1 MKKKKIYLLLLSALI
16 LAAMPVLSGCAT
28 DRVMGFIPAGVFYP
42 VKISLVSPA
51 NGAVN
56 VPTNVVVKASFN
68 EALNSLSFNR
78 STFLLI
84 GPNGNKVA
92 GKVYYNPNSLT
103 NYIATF
109 TPLKPL
115 RPNTEYTA
123 ELTTGIMGNLK
134 QHLAKNYIW
143 RFTTGNELR

>member
-1 MKKKKIYLLLLSALI
+1 MKKKKIYLLLLFALI
-16 LAAMPVLSGCAT
+16 LAAMPALSGCASVGDT
-28 DRVMGFIPAGVFYP
+28 IGSVFSP
-42 VKISLVSPA
+42 VSVTMTSPA
-51 NGAVN
+51 NGATDVS
-56 VPTNVVVKASFN
+56 TNVVVKASFN
-68 EALNSLSFNR
+68 EALNALSFN
-78 STFLLI
+78 SNTFLLI
-84 GPNGNKVA
+84 GPNGEKVA

-134 QHLAKNYIW
+134 QHLGKNYVW
-143 RFTTGNELR
+143 RFTTGN

>member
-1 MKKKKIYLLLLSALI
+1 MRIYRRGNIYWIEFIVDNKRYQMSTKTKDKKLAEEIAAALQ
-16 LAAMPVLSGCAT
+16 A
-28 DRVMGFIPAGVFYP
+28 D
-42 VKISLVSPA
+42 VSMH
-51 NGAVN
+51 
-56 VPTNVVVKASFN
+56 VVVKASFN
-68 EALNSLSFNR
+68 EALNALSFNR

-84 GPNGNKVA
+84 GPNGEKVA

-123 ELTTGIMGNLK
+123 ELTAGIMGNLK
-134 QHLAKNYIW
+134 QHLAKNYVW
-143 RFTTGNELR
+143 RFTTGN

>member
-1 MKKKKIYLLLLSALI
+1 MRIYKRGNIYWIEFIVDNKRYQMSTKTKDKKLAEEIAAALQ
-16 LAAMPVLSGCAT
+16 A
-28 DRVMGFIPAGVFYP
+28 D
-42 VKISLVSPA
+42 VSMH
-51 NGAVN
+51 
-56 VPTNVVVKASFN
+56 VVVKASFN
-68 EALNSLSFNR
+68 EALNALSFNR

-84 GPNGNKVA
+84 GPNGEKVA

-123 ELTTGIMGNLK
+123 ELTAGIMGNLK
-134 QHLAKNYIW
+134 QHLAKNYVW
-143 RFTTGNELR
+143 RFTTGN

>member
-1 MKKKKIYLLLLSALI
+1 MRIYKRGNIYWIEFIVDNKRYQMSTKTKDKKLAEEIAAALQ
-16 LAAMPVLSGCAT
+16 A
-28 DRVMGFIPAGVFYP
+28 D
-42 VKISLVSPA
+42 VS
-51 NGAVN
+51 
-56 VPTNVVVKASFN
+56 THVVVKASFN
-68 EALNSLSFNR
+68 EALNALSFNR

-84 GPNGNKVA
+84 GPNGEKVA

-123 ELTTGIMGNLK
+123 ELTAGIMGNLK
-134 QHLAKNYIW
+134 QHLAKNYVW
-143 RFTTGNELR
+143 RFTTGN

>member
-1 MKKKKIYLLLLSALI
+1 MKKKKIYLLLLFALI
-16 LAAMPVLSGCAT
+16 LAAAPALSGCAS
-28 DRVMGFIPAGVFYP
+28 DRVLGFIPAGTFYP
-42 VKISLVSPA
+42 VKVSLVSPA
-51 NGAVN
+51 NGATDVS
-56 VPTNVVVKASFN
+56 TNVVVKASFN
-68 EALNSLSFNR
+68 EALNALSFNK

-84 GPNGNKVA
+84 GPNGEKVA

-134 QHLAKNYIW
+134 QHLAKNYVW
-143 RFTTGNELR
+143 RFTTGN

>member
-1 MKKKKIYLLLLSALI
+1 MRIYRRGNIYWIEFIVDNKRYQMSTKTKDKKLAEEIAAALQ
-16 LAAMPVLSGCAT
+16 A
-28 DRVMGFIPAGVFYP
+28 D
-42 VKISLVSPA
+42 VSMH
-51 NGAVN
+51 
-56 VPTNVVVKASFN
+56 VVVKASFN
-68 EALNSLSFNR
+68 EALNALSFNR

-84 GPNGNKVA
+84 GPNGEKVA

-143 RFTTGNELR
+143 RFTTGN

>member
-1 MKKKKIYLLLLSALI
+1 MRIYKRGNIYWIEFIVDNKRYQMSTKTKDKKLAEEIAAALQ
-16 LAAMPVLSGCAT
+16 A
-28 DRVMGFIPAGVFYP
+28 D
-42 VKISLVSPA
+42 VS
-51 NGAVN
+51 
-56 VPTNVVVKASFN
+56 THVVVKASFN
-68 EALNSLSFNR
+68 EALNALSFNR

-84 GPNGNKVA
+84 GPNGEKVA

-134 QHLAKNYIW
+134 QHLAKNYVW
-143 RFTTGNELR
+143 RFTTGN

>member
-1 MKKKKIYLLLLSALI
+1 MKSKKKIYLLLLSALI
-16 LAAMPVLSGCAT
+16 LTAMPVLSGCAT

-42 VKISLVSPA
+42 VKILSVSPA
-51 NGAVN
+51 NGATDVS
-56 VPTNVVVKASFN
+56 TDVVVKAAFN
-68 EALNSLSFNR
+68 EALDALSFNR
-78 STFLLI
+78 GTFLLI

-103 NYIATF
+103 SYIATF
-109 TPLKPL
+109 TPLEPL

-143 RFTTGNELR
+143 RFTTGN

>member
-1 MKKKKIYLLLLSALI
+1 MKKKKIYLLLLFALI
-16 LAAMPVLSGCAT
+16 LSAMPALSGCASVGDT
-28 DRVMGFIPAGVFYP
+28 IGGVFSP
-42 VKISLVSPA
+42 VSVTMTSPA
-51 NGAVN
+51 NGAMDVS
-56 VPTNVVVKASFN
+56 TNVVVKASFN
-68 EALNSLSFNR
+68 EALNALSFNR

-84 GPNGNKVA
+84 GPNGKKVA

-103 NYIATF
+103 SYIATF

-134 QHLAKNYIW
+134 QHLGKNYVW
-143 RFTTGNELR
+143 RFTTGN